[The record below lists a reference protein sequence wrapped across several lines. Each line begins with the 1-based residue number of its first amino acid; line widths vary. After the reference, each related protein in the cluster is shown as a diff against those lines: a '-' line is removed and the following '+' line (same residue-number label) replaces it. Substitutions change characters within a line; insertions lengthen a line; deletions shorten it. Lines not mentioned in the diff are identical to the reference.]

1 MKIIKTDFIVY
12 LKLATVAVLLF
23 AGGNLNADET
33 EKKQKDIKAE
43 TKISTD
49 TKNTK
54 TGKDTDKKTK
64 TFKPTEEVSADQA
77 VAFPTDI

>member
-54 TGKDTDKKTK
+54 TVKDTDKKTK